1 MTTASEPNPN
11 LNPIVIVGSGL
22 AGYSL
27 VRELRKHNAD
37 APILLVTAD
46 DGTSYSK
53 PMLSTGF
60 GKSKDAD
67 GLAQA
72 DHQSMAKQFNLNL
85 LPHTRVI
92 ALNPQ
97 AHQIQLGSCL
107 NSRLNSRL
115 DSRLDSH
122 WQSYSKLVLA
132 WGAEVIPLHLAGSGS
147 DAVYSIND
155 LDDYR
160 AFRAAL
166 TGAERVAIMGAGLIG
181 CEFAN
186 DLLLGGY
193 QVEVIAPSATVM
205 TTLMPEPA
213 ARALQNELEALG
225 VIFHLGTQVDR
236 IEQVPAG
243 ADGGVTLALSNGRQL
258 QADVVISAVGL
269 RPRTELA
276 QQSGLMV
283 NRGIVVNRALETS
296 APDVYA
302 IGDCAEVDGQLLL
315 YVMPLMTSARALAKT
330 LTGERSEVLYP
341 AMPVMIKTPCCPAAV
356 NPPPLGAEG
365 QWQVEQ
371 DGNHVKALFNNPEGA
386 LLGFALTGRFAMEKQ
401 ALSRQLPALHSAVS

>member
-1 MTTASEPNPN
+1 MTTASER
-11 LNPIVIVGSGL
+11 NPIVIVGSGL

-27 VRELRKHNAD
+27 VRELRKKNAD
-37 APILLVTAD
+37 VPILLVTAD

-60 GKSKDAD
+60 GKGKDAN

-72 DHQSMAKQFNLNL
+72 SYQSMAEQFNLHL
-85 LPHTRVI
+85 LPHTRVT

-97 AHQIQLGSCL
+97 AHQVQLG
-107 NSRLNSRL
+107 
-115 DSRLDSH
+115 DH

-132 WGAEVIPLHLAGSGS
+132 WGAEVVPLHLAGSGS
-147 DAVYSIND
+147 GAVYSIND

-166 TGAERVAIMGAGLIG
+166 EGAERVAIMGAGLIG

-186 DLLLGGY
+186 DLRLGGY
-193 QVEVIAPSATVM
+193 QVEVIAPSATIM
-205 TTLMPEPA
+205 PTLMPEQA
-213 ARALQNELEALG
+213 ACALQNELEALG

-236 IEQVPAG
+236 IDRLENGPEG
-243 ADGGVTLALSNGRQL
+243 GDGGVTLKLTNGQQL
-258 QADVVISAVGL
+258 QANVVISAVGL

-276 QQSGLMV
+276 QQAGLAV

-302 IGDCAEVDGQLLL
+302 LGDCAEVDGHLLL
-315 YVMPLMTSARALAKT
+315 YVMPLMASARALAQT
-330 LTGERSEVLYP
+330 LAGERSEVFYP
-341 AMPVMIKTPCCPAAV
+341 AMPVMVKTPCCPAAV
-356 NPPPLGAEG
+356 NPPPLGAQG

-371 DGNHVKALFNNPEGA
+371 EGNHVKALFNNPEGA

-401 ALSRQLPALHSAVS
+401 ALSRQLPALHSSVI